1 MSKVLLV
8 EDNPD
13 IRSLLLVQIK
23 WMGFTP
29 ITASTGKE
37 ALEIATSE
45 KPDLILMDFL
55 MPGMDGWEATRM
67 LRSNPETKDIP
78 ILATTA
84 LSRPADLKSCIDAGC
99 NDYIVKPFSVLDL
112 QKKISE
118 LLVGAAV

>member
-1 MSKVLLV
+1 MSKVLVV

>member
-37 ALEIATSE
+37 ALETATSE